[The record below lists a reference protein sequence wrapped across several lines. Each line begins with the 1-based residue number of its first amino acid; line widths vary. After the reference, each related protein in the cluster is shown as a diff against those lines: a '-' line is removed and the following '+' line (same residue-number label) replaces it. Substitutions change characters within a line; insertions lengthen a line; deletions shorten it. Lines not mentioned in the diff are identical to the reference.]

1 MGLVGQRASDGHAL
15 LLAAGNL
22 RREFAALISQPGQ
35 VQQTVDDFTALLLLP
50 IPDAQAES
58 DVFGHGHSRE
68 ERVILEEHADVAVA
82 RAQVFDALAAKKYLA
97 AVRRLQTGDQPQRG
111 ALAAAGR
118 A

>member
-1 MGLVGQRASDGHAL
+1 IGLVGQRAGDGHAL

-22 RREFAALISQPGQ
+22 RREFFALVPQSGQ
-35 VQQTVDDFTALLLLP
+35 VQQTVDDLPALLLLP
-50 IPDAQAES
+50 LPDAQAEA

-68 ERVILEEHADVAVA
+68 ERVILEDHADVAIT